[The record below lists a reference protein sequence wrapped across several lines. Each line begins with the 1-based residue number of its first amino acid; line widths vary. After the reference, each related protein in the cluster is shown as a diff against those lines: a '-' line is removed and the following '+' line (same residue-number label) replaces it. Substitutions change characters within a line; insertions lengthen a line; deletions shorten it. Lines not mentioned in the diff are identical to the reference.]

1 MQQMAQQMQK
11 QSGSKQQ
18 NQQQQQQQNQQNQQ
32 NQQGDQQ
39 SESKGEHK
47 EGSESKKPPNQ
58 DGVPILFQNL
68 GISEADWFKMKGDVG
83 SERFESALDGV
94 PPEYRDLVKSYFQGL
109 NDLR

>member
-11 QSGSKQQ
+11 QSGSKPQNQQ
-18 NQQQQQQQNQQNQQ
+18 NQKNQQNQQ
-32 NQQGDQQ
+32 NQQGEQQ
-39 SESKGEHK
+39 SESQGEHK

-83 SERFESALDGV
+83 SERFDSALDGV

-109 NDLR
+109 KDLQ